1 MLVSE
6 RTSFIARRLL
16 DDLHELRAFLLQ
28 RETEAAA
35 GASAALAGA
44 LPEQLQQWAA
54 PGAAAAA
61 LAELGGALEE
71 LTGPRASQLLM
82 LLTSERSTA
91 RLVRALQQQAAKETK
106 FRRCAHGA
114 GL

>member
-1 MLVSE
+1 MFHPQ
-6 RTSFIARRLL
+6 TFFNARRLL

-35 GASAALAGA
+35 GASAALAAA

-54 PGAAAAA
+54 PGATGLA
-61 LAELGGALEE
+61 LAELRGALEE
-71 LTGPRASQLLM
+71 LSGPRTSQLLS
-82 LLTSERSTA
+82 LLTSERSTS

-114 GL
+114 S